1 MIFLHFQWNEVIAAF
16 QSGMPV
22 KKHRRRIQTYH
33 NCFTSSEAVTWLHCY
48 LMNNPNFGSE
58 VTRKQCDFARFY
70 PNFEGED
77 PRGGQ
82 GPSTNLTR
90 GFAARRLFKMPP
102 CRAGTMHLQTP
113 MPSPGFEPMPYGT
126 AVNVTNHC
134 TG

>member
-58 VTRKQCDFARFY
+58 VTRFTPLSQVSKPSALCLIQSPSFGARTRKLNKMQSRTKS
-70 PNFEGED
+70 PPPIQKE
-77 PRGGQ
+77 
-82 GPSTNLTR
+82 NLPECHFVER
-90 GFAARRLFKMPP
+90 KLSAQEVKM
-102 CRAGTMHLQTP
+102 
-113 MPSPGFEPMPYGT
+113 
-126 AVNVTNHC
+126 VWKKVTLSR
-134 TG
+134 